1 MGGSCRVAARCTP
14 VPCIPAPR
22 GRRSLHPHF
31 GPRMS
36 ALGRP
41 RDTGIESRNR
51 ALTVDRGTSLTQLV
65 VEARSG
71 DQGAWDQIVARFS
84 ALLWSVARAYRL
96 EPNAAADAVQ
106 GTWLKLVESIDD
118 LHEPEALPGWL
129 LTTARRQALR
139 VARAHGKDLLSDDLE
154 GLATAPSTAAAALDT
169 ALLTDER
176 DAALWTSFCGLTE
189 RCQRLLRVL
198 VAPECPPYSEVA
210 AQLGMPIGSIGPT
223 RGRCLARLRVLL
235 GESGYDFGA
244 DIEGSRHDR

>member
-1 MGGSCRVAARCTP
+1 MGGSCRVAGRYTP
-14 VPCIPAPR
+14 VPCICSPWA
-22 GRRSLHPHF
+22 RRRLHPHC

-36 ALGRP
+36 APGCP

-65 VEARSG
+65 VGARSG
-71 DQGAWDQIVARFS
+71 DQGAWDQIVARFTG
-84 ALLWSVARAYRL
+84 LLWSVARAYRL

-139 VARAHGKDLLSDDLE
+139 VARAHGRDLLSDDIE
-154 GLATAPSTAAAALDT
+154 GLDADPGTAAAALDT

-176 DAALWTSFCGLTE
+176 DAALWTAFRGLTE

-198 VAPECPPYSEVA
+198 VAPESPPYSEVA
-210 AQLGMPIGSIGPT
+210 AQLGMPVGSIGPT
-223 RGRCLARLRVLL
+223 RGRCLAQLRVLL
-235 GESGYDFGA
+235 AESGYDFGA
-244 DIEGSRHDR
+244 EIEGSRHDR